1 MINEGEI
8 AVSNAYFPI
17 IFDFGLEEPAVQ
29 EESGQRPT
37 NFLTDSD
44 WKLLLE
50 KSQFVSYH
58 DGEVILE
65 KGSQRRAIFIVEKGT
80 IRIERSPGVAIA
92 RRGQGAVFGEMAFLE
107 NSGASAS
114 VVADGTVDVSVI
126 EEPQLNALLS
136 SVSGLATRFYQTL
149 AVTLAYRL
157 REASNWV
164 NQRPKASEL
173 F

>member
-1 MINEGEI
+1 
-8 AVSNAYFPI
+8 VSHAYFPI
-17 IFDFGLEEPAVQ
+17 IFDFGFTESATQ
-29 EESGQRPT
+29 EASRERPT

-65 KGSQRRAIFIVEKGT
+65 KGSQRRAIFILEKGT
-80 IRIERSPGVAIA
+80 IRIERSPGEVIA

-114 VVADGTVDVSVI
+114 VVADGQVDVSVI
-126 EEPQLNALLS
+126 EEAQLNAMLS
-136 SVSGLATRFYQTL
+136 SISGLATRFYQTL
-149 AVTLAYRL
+149 AVTLAHRL
-157 REASNWV
+157 REASDWARQ
-164 NQRPKASEL
+164 QR
-173 F
+173 

>member
-1 MINEGEI
+1 M
-8 AVSNAYFPI
+8 SHAYFPI
-17 IFDFGLEEPAVQ
+17 IFDFGLEEPAAQ

-37 NFLTDSD
+37 NFLTDGD

-50 KSQFVSYH
+50 KSQFISYR
-58 DGEVILE
+58 DGETILE

-80 IRIERSPGVAIA
+80 IRIERSPGAVIA

-114 VVADGTVDVSVI
+114 VVADGPVDVSVI
-126 EEPQLNALLS
+126 EEAHLNALLS

-149 AVTLAYRL
+149 AVTLAHRL
-157 REASNWV
+157 REASDWV
-164 NQRPKASEL
+164 KQRKASDL